1 MFDTILLLSHG
12 RSLYAGQGSL
22 APTEYFSSLAR
33 QKDIAVPACPP
44 GYNVA
49 DYLLEI
55 ASDPPVALFNLRS
68 GHNMIATTSSVS
80 VPQRHAESEKIGIPF
95 ITADSDT
102 EKVSIG
108 DNAQPIVH
116 GQGSHKIGHL
126 MESSCA
132 TTFLTQL
139 QVLSGREWKILQRYS
154 SLY

>member
-1 MFDTILLLSHG
+1 
-12 RSLYAGQGSL
+12 
-22 APTEYFSSLAR
+22 
-33 QKDIAVPACPP
+33 VPACPS

-55 ASDPPVALFNLRS
+55 ASDPPVALFNLHS
-68 GHNMIATTSSVS
+68 GYNMIATTSSVS
-80 VPQRHAESEKIGIPF
+80 VSQRHLESEKIGIPF
-95 ITADSDT
+95 ITTDGDT

-108 DNAQPIVH
+108 ENAQPMVT
-116 GQGSHKIGHL
+116 SHKIGHL

-139 QVLSGREWKILQRYS
+139 QVLSGREWKILKRYS